1 MRVQIRNDAV
11 VIDGY
16 VNVVERDSKTLM
28 SPIGRF
34 VEKIKQGA
42 FAKSLKRR
50 SVVDVLLNHEASRKL
65 ASTADGTAELRED
78 AVGLFCRATIT
89 DPEVIQKARDGKLSG
104 WSFGFVSLKDK
115 ITDDGNLKDD
125 VPEHRE
131 VYDLDLREVSILDDR
146 KNPAYPATYIN
157 TRDDGEMQVRYEE
170 DVEMNDVS
178 DPVDGVTD
186 NGSDEP
192 ETGDPVS
199 DNYQFKNRVAR
210 ARTQRK

>member
-42 FAKSLKRR
+42 FARSLKRR
-50 SVVDVLLNHEASRKL
+50 SVVDVLLNHETSRKL

-104 WSFGFVSLKDK
+104 WSFGFVSLKDEV
-115 ITDDGNLKDD
+115 TDEGDE
-125 VPEHRE
+125 EHRD

-170 DVEMNDVS
+170 DVEVDSVS

>member
-104 WSFGFVSLKDK
+104 WSFGFVSLKDEV
-115 ITDDGNLKDD
+115 TDAGDE
-125 VPEHRE
+125 EHRD

-186 NGSDEP
+186 NGEEP
-192 ETGDPVS
+192 ETGDPVNNR
-199 DNYQFKNRVAR
+199 NYQYKNRVAR
-210 ARTQRK
+210 ARAERK